1 MPSNHHSDHER
12 RARRQTL
19 IWRTFM
25 LSLLM
30 GWPSQPARAADAT
43 WEPTPSVMTV
53 TIHDVER
60 LTGWLT
66 TGLKPPAVLLVSPE
80 RLDQDNRRRHG
91 GSYSRATNTILIST
105 TCEAERN
112 PHLRCSAIL
121 FHELIHWVQMAH
133 PSWPGTPIEWER
145 EAQHYETLYLH
156 DRQGLALGPGAL
168 WKSAGPRPDPAVL
181 SALRTLLPEEA
192 RPFFSPVAL
201 TDSLARVDARR
212 ALALLGDGCFL
223 DTAGTRVCAW
233 MLTLITVGP
242 RETTLLVVSLIDD
255 HPVSVDLRRQS
266 AMDGRTRVIGWWWD
280 TGFAPVGGRVLA
292 NATYSG
298 VWVCMRGP
306 HQAALK

>member
-1 MPSNHHSDHER
+1 MPGNHHSNRER
-12 RARRQTL
+12 RTRRQTL
-19 IWRTFM
+19 TWLTFM

-30 GWPSQPARAADAT
+30 GSPSQAARAAEAP
-43 WEPTPSVMTV
+43 WAPTPTV
-53 TIHDVER
+53 LRATMHDLER

-66 TGLKPPAVLLVSPE
+66 TGLTRPRVLLVSPE
-80 RLDQDNRRRHG
+80 GLDQDNRRRHG
-91 GSYSRATNTILIST
+91 GSYTRATNTILIST
-105 TCEAERN
+105 TCETERN

-121 FHELIHWVQMAH
+121 FHEVIHWVQMAH
-133 PSWPGTPIEWER
+133 PSRPGTPIEWER

-168 WKSAGPRPDPAVL
+168 VKSAGPRPDPAVL
-181 SALRTLLPEEA
+181 SALGTLLPEEA
-192 RPFFSPVAL
+192 KPFFSPAAL
-201 TDSLARVDARR
+201 TDSFARVDARR
-212 ALALLGDGCFL
+212 ALALEDGCFL

-242 RETTLLVVSLIDD
+242 RETTWLVVSLIDD

-280 TGFAPVGGRVLA
+280 TGFAPVGGRIPA

-298 VWVCMRGP
+298 VLIRTRDP